1 MLIHQDIRSLD
12 MGSHDLKISLLFF
25 KPGSVMGIRLPAP
38 SKPSETP
45 PSSTSSSAFSV
56 MNPVIQAVGSSSA
69 VNVITQAPS
78 LLSSGASF
86 VSQAGTLTLRIS
98 PPEPQSF
105 ASKTGS
111 ETKITYSSGGQP
123 VGTASLI
130 PLQSG
135 SFALL
140 QLPGQKP
147 VPSSILQH
155 VASLQMKRE
164 SQNPDQKDETNSI
177 KREQETKKVLQS
189 EGEAVDSE
197 ANIIKQNSG
206 AATSEE
212 TLNDSLEDR
221 GDHLDEES
229 LPEEGSAT
237 VKPSEHSCI
246 TGSHTDQDYKDVNE
260 EYGARNRNSSKE
272 KVAILEVRTI
282 SEKAGNKT
290 VQNLSKVQHQKLGDV
305 KVEQQKGLDN
315 PEENSSEFPVT
326 FKEES
331 KFELSGSKVMEQQS
345 NPQPEAKEKECGD
358 SLEKD
363 SIRERWRKHLKGPL
377 TRKCVGASQECKK
390 EVDEQLIKEK
400 TCPENS
406 DVFQQE
412 QGISDLLG
420 KSGITEDARVLKT
433 ECASW
438 SRISNPS
445 AFSIVPRRAAKSSRG
460 NGHFQGHL
468 LLPGEQIQPKQEKK
482 GGRSS
487 ADFTVLDL
495 EEDDDDENE
504 KTDDSIDEIVDV
516 VSDYQSEEVDDVEK
530 VVSPFLL

>member
-1 MLIHQDIRSLD
+1 
-12 MGSHDLKISLLFF
+12 
-25 KPGSVMGIRLPAP
+25 MGIRLPTP

-45 PSSTSSSAFSV
+45 PSSASSSAFSV
-56 MNPVIQAVGSSSA
+56 MSPVIQAVGSSPA
-69 VNVITQAPS
+69 VNVFTQAPS
-78 LLSSGASF
+78 LLSSGPSF
-86 VSQAGTLTLRIS
+86 VSQSGTLTLRIS

-164 SQNPDQKDETNSI
+164 SQNADQKDETSFL

-189 EGEAVDSE
+189 EGETIDSE
-197 ANIIKQNSG
+197 TNVIKQNSG
-206 AATSEE
+206 ATALEE
-212 TLNDSLEDR
+212 TLNDSSGDG

-229 LPEEGSAT
+229 LTEEGPET
-237 VKPSEHSCI
+237 LKPSEHSCV
-246 TGSHTDQDYKDVNE
+246 TGSHTSEACKDVDE
-260 EYGARNRNSSKE
+260 DPVRNQNSSKE
-272 KVAILEVRTI
+272 KLTVLEIKTI
-282 SEKAGNKT
+282 TEKSSNMT
-290 VQNLSKVQHQKLGDV
+290 VQSVSNVQLKKQLGNV
-305 KVEQQKGLDN
+305 KVEQQKVLDS
-315 PEENSSEFPVT
+315 PEEKSNEFPVIS
-326 FKEES
+326 KEEC
-331 KFELSGSKVMEQQS
+331 KLGLSGSTVAEHQS
-345 NPQPEAKEKECGD
+345 DPQPEAKEKGRGD
-358 SLEKD
+358 SLKD
-363 SIRERWRKHLKGPL
+363 SIKERWRKHLKGPL
-377 TRKCVGASQECKK
+377 TQKCVGTSQECKK
-390 EVDEQLIKEK
+390 EADEQLIKETK
-400 TCPENS
+400 ACQENS

-420 KSGITEDARVLKT
+420 KSGTTGSTRVLKT
-433 ECASW
+433 ECDSW
-438 SRISNPS
+438 SKISSS
-445 AFSIVPRRAAKSSRG
+445 AAISIPRRATKRSRG
-460 NGHFQGHL
+460 EGHFQDHL
-468 LLPGEQIQPKQEKK
+468 LLSGEQIQPKEEK

-487 ADFTVLDL
+487 ADFSVLDL
-495 EEDDDDENE
+495 GEEDEEDENE
-504 KTDDSIDEIVDV
+504 KTDDSIDDIVDI

>member
-1 MLIHQDIRSLD
+1 
-12 MGSHDLKISLLFF
+12 
-25 KPGSVMGIRLPAP
+25 MGIRLPTP

-45 PSSTSSSAFSV
+45 PSSASSSAFSV
-56 MNPVIQAVGSSSA
+56 MNPVIQAVGSSPP

-78 LLSSGASF
+78 LLSSGPSF
-86 VSQAGTLTLRIS
+86 VSQSGTLTLRIS

-164 SQNPDQKDETNSI
+164 SQSADQKDETSFL
-177 KREQETKKVLQS
+177 KREQDTKKALQS
-189 EGEAVDSE
+189 EGETIDSE
-197 ANIIKQNSG
+197 ANVIKQNSG
-206 AATSEE
+206 ATASEE
-212 TLNDSLEDR
+212 ILHDSVGDG

-229 LPEEGSAT
+229 LTEEGPIT
-237 VKPSEHSCI
+237 VKPSQHSYI
-246 TGSHTDQDYKDVNE
+246 TGSRIDEDYKDVDE
-260 EYGARNRNSSKE
+260 EYGIRNHNSSKE
-272 KVAILEVRTI
+272 KVTVLEVKTI
-282 SEKAGNKT
+282 SKKASNVT
-290 VQNLSKVQHQKLGDV
+290 VQSISNIQLKKLGDV
-305 KVEQQKGLDN
+305 KVEQQKGLEN
-315 PEENSSEFPVT
+315 PEEKSSEFPVIS
-326 FKEES
+326 KEES
-331 KFELSGSKVMEQQS
+331 KLELSGSKVMEQQS
-345 NPQPEAKEKECGD
+345 LPQPEAKEKGCGD

-377 TRKCVGASQECKK
+377 TQKCVGTSQEYKK
-390 EVDEQLIKEK
+390 EADEQLIKEIK
-400 TCPENS
+400 TCQENS

-420 KSGITEDARVLKT
+420 KSGATENIRVLKT
-433 ECASW
+433 ECDSW
-438 SRISNPS
+438 SKISSPT
-445 AFSIVPRRAAKSSRG
+445 AFSIVPRRATKGSRG
-460 NGHFQGHL
+460 EGHFQGHL
-468 LLPGEQIQPKQEKK
+468 LLSGEQIQPKQEKK

-487 ADFTVLDL
+487 ADLTVLDL
-495 EEDDDDENE
+495 EEEDEEDENE